1 MSEPSENRAR
11 RATAAKLLLVGSIA
25 ASLCGCGNSPSE
37 FMKPPRLSPVGS
49 GMARPASEAGQDGE
63 PLPIHVQARSG
74 DVLGNLYTDQRIT
87 KVGDI
92 VTVVIS
98 INDKASFGNTTDRST
113 TAKTSF
119 GLDWAF
125 KPASNSSSSQ
135 GSPGT
140 LTNDINSTST
150 SQGQG
155 TIDRSEQIQFS
166 VPAVVTQV
174 LPNGN
179 LLIRGSQ
186 EVRVNFELRQL
197 TIAGIVRPSDIS
209 RNNTIAADHVAEA
222 RISYGGRGR
231 LSEVQQPA
239 WGQQLYDYAKPF

>member
-1 MSEPSENRAR
+1 MR
-11 RATAAKLLLVGSIA
+11 RETATKLLVA
-25 ASLCGCGNSPSE
+25 ASVAAGLAGCGNSAAE
-37 FMKPPRLSPVGS
+37 FMRAPRLSPVGS
-49 GMARPASEAGQDGE
+49 GMVSQADYGERPE
-63 PLPIHVQARSG
+63 PLPIHIPDRSG
-74 DVLGNLYTDQRIT
+74 GTLGNLYTDQRIA

-98 INDKASFGNTTDRST
+98 INDKATFGNATGRST
-113 TAKTSF
+113 TAKTTF
-119 GLDWAF
+119 GLDWQF
-125 KPASNSSSSQ
+125 TPASSSSSGSQ

-140 LTNDINSTST
+140 LTNDINSTSA

-197 TIAGIVRPSDIS
+197 SVAGIVRPSDIS
-209 RNNTIAADHVAEA
+209 RNNTIAYDRVAEA

-231 LSEVQQPA
+231 ISEVQQPS
-239 WGQQLYDYAKPF
+239 WGQQVYDYARPF

>member
-1 MSEPSENRAR
+1 MR
-11 RATAAKLLLVGSIA
+11 RGSASRLLALA
-25 ASLCGCGNSPSE
+25 WLCAGLGGCGNSAAE
-37 FMKPPRLSPVGS
+37 FMRPPLLSPVGS
-49 GMARPASEAGQDGE
+49 GMAPPGSETGE
-63 PLPIHVQARSG
+63 EAEVLPIHLQSG
-74 DVLGNLYTDQRIT
+74 SGRGLGNLYTDQRIA

-98 INDKASFGNTTDRST
+98 INDKASFGNSTDRST
-113 TAKTSF
+113 TAKTNLGFSWMF
-119 GLDWAF
+119 T
-125 KPASNSSSSQ
+125 PASSSSSSSQ

-140 LTNDINSTST
+140 LSNDINSTSS

-197 TIAGIVRPSDIS
+197 SVAGIVRPSDIS
-209 RNNTIAADHVAEA
+209 RNNTIAYDHVAEA

-231 LSEVQQPA
+231 ISEVQQPA
-239 WGQQLYDYAKPF
+239 WGQQIYDYVKPF

>member
-1 MSEPSENRAR
+1 MKAGAVSRLFAAAWVCVGLGACAR
-11 RATAAKLLLVGSIA
+11 LPT
-25 ASLCGCGNSPSE
+25 E
-37 FMKPPRLSPVGS
+37 FMRPPVLSPVGS
-49 GMARPASEAGQDGE
+49 GMAPPARDDGE
-63 PLPIHVQARSG
+63 TNALPIHIADRRG
-74 DVLGNLYTDQRIT
+74 GGMGNLYTDQRIA

-98 INDKASFGNTTDRST
+98 INDKATFGNATGRST
-113 TAKTSF
+113 TAKTKVA
-119 GLDWAF
+119 LDWMF
-125 KPASNSSSSQ
+125 TPASSGSSTQ

-140 LTNDINSTST
+140 ITNDIDSESS

-155 TIDRSEQIQFS
+155 NIDRSEQIQFS

-179 LLIRGSQ
+179 LLVRGSQ

-197 TIAGIVRPSDIS
+197 SVAGIVHPSDIS
-209 RNNTIAADHVAEA
+209 RNNTIAYDHVAEA

-231 LSEVQQPA
+231 LSEVQQPS
-239 WGQQLYDYAKPF
+239 WGQQMYDFVRPF